1 MGRLKRKAYNKFKGF
16 MVENN
21 IKQEEV
27 ANLIGVT
34 RSTFNT
40 KLNRNGLDF
49 SLEEVRII
57 CRKYNLDAN
66 KFFLMVPKK

>member
-1 MGRLKRKAYNKFKGF
+1 MKRKPYNKFKGF
-16 MVENN
+16 MVEND

-27 ANLIGVT
+27 ADLIGVT

-49 SLEEVRII
+49 SLKEVRKI
-57 CRKYNLDAN
+57 CLKYNLDAN
-66 KFFLMVPKK
+66 NFFLM